1 MNSSIKDKTIKF
13 NLIAPS
19 LEHISE
25 NEWNELF
32 KKYNINLEIK
42 YGYPDNKNDLLVL
55 VDYAMFNYNTEF
67 KNVIGWIVESPAIL
81 EYFNT
86 GFFDRLNK
94 IESQFLFIYT
104 HDKKLVES
112 SFKYKFFP
120 YNDAWI
126 KDNQIVEKSKL
137 TSYILSHKKWTDG
150 HLLRHKILEN
160 LPINM
165 DVFDNITDKRIGLN
179 DYYYSLT
186 IENCKKDYYYSEK
199 IIDCFKTKTIPIY
212 WGCPSIGN
220 FFDINGIITFD
231 TIEELNSIL
240 KNISIEQYNLKLKSV
255 EKNYQLVYNMH
266 TFFQYFINYDKL

>member
-19 LEHISE
+19 LSHISE
-25 NEWNELF
+25 TEWNSLF
-32 KKYNINLEIK
+32 KKYDINLEIK
-42 YGYPDNKNDLLVL
+42 YGYPSSVDDLLIL
-55 VDYAMFNYNTEF
+55 VDYAMLDFNREF

-81 EYFNT
+81 EYFNS
-86 GFFDRLNK
+86 GFFDRLKK
-94 IESQFLFIYT
+94 IENQFVCIYT
-104 HDKKLVES
+104 HDKKLLES
-112 SFKYKFFP
+112 SSKYKFFP

-126 KDNQIVEKSKL
+126 KDNQIIEKYKL
-137 TSYILSHKKWTDG
+137 ISYILSHKKWTEG

-160 LPINM
+160 LPTNI
-165 DVFDNITDKRIGLN
+165 DVFDNINDKRLGLN

-186 IENCKKDYYYSEK
+186 IENCKSDYYYSEK

-240 KNISIEQYNLKLKSV
+240 KNISIEQYNSKLKSV
-255 EKNYQLVYNMH
+255 EKNYQLVYNMN
-266 TFFQYFINYDKL
+266 TFFKYFENYDKL